1 LDQITGDSARVKG
14 SKPLVSGAE
23 GARSHVVVIYNPKAG
38 QRRYPL
44 FSSVIERL
52 KAHGVAVTILET
64 GARGDAE
71 AFARQAR
78 QHSLMKAEN
87 APDAVVAAGG
97 DGTINEVVNGMSGGD
112 LPLAILPLGTANV
125 LAAEIGLKVK
135 PEAIANTIWRGR
147 VIDAHVGDV
156 NGHRFTLMAGVG
168 LDADVVANVN
178 TRLKARLGKGAY
190 VLTTLSELASYKRHY
205 YRVAINGHTYKAAS
219 VVVAKA
225 HYYGGTFICAPD
237 ARLDADILHVCL
249 FERAGKW
256 NAVRYAANMMM
267 GRLPSA
273 AGYRIIQ
280 TRSVSIWAEEGAYS
294 GDPVQADGDIVTNL
308 PASISLPAQPLKL
321 VVPGGGVGV

>member
-1 LDQITGDSARVKG
+1 MDQIAGE
-14 SKPLVSGAE
+14 SGRTVAGEPQERCPE
-23 GARSHVVVIYNPKAG
+23 GGRRHVVVIYNPKAG

-44 FSSVIERL
+44 FSAVIEGL
-52 KAHGVAVTILET
+52 KSRGVEVTILET

-71 AFARQAR
+71 AFARHAR
-78 QHSLMKAEN
+78 QHSVMHTED

-125 LAAEIGLKVK
+125 LAAEIGLEVK
-135 PEAIANTIWRGR
+135 AEAIAETIWRGPAIEAR
-147 VIDAHVGDV
+147 LGDV

-168 LDADVVANVN
+168 LDADVVASVD
-178 TRLKARLGKGAY
+178 TRVKAWLGKGAY
-190 VLTTLSELASYKRHY
+190 VLTTLHQLAAYRPHY
-205 YRVAINGHTYKAAS
+205 YRVAIDGQTYRAAS

-225 HYYGGTFICAPD
+225 HYYGGTFVCAPD
-237 ARLDADILHVCL
+237 ARLESDVLHVCL
-249 FERAGKW
+249 FERAGRW
-256 NAVRYAANMMM
+256 NAIRYAAGMMA
-267 GRLPSA
+267 GRLQKA

-308 PASISLPAQPLKL
+308 PASISLPSGPLRL
-321 VVPGGGVGV
+321 VVPVALR

>member
-1 LDQITGDSARVKG
+1 MLADGASG
-14 SKPLVSGAE
+14 SVPE
-23 GARSHVVVIYNPKAG
+23 GGRRHVVVIYNPKAG

-44 FSSVIERL
+44 FSAVIAWLEAR
-52 KAHGVAVTILET
+52 GVKVTVLET

-71 AFARQAR
+71 AFARHAR
-78 QHSLMKAEN
+78 QHSLMHTED

-125 LAAEIGLKVK
+125 LAAEIGLEVK
-135 PEAIANTIWRGR
+135 AEAIADTIWRGPAISAR
-147 VIDAHVGDV
+147 LGDV

-168 LDADVVANVN
+168 LDADVVASVD
-178 TRLKARLGKGAY
+178 TKVKAWLGKGAY
-190 VLTTLSELASYKRHY
+190 VLTTLHQLATYRPHY
-205 YRVAINGHTYKAAS
+205 YRVAVDGETYRAAS

-237 ARLDADILHVCL
+237 ARLDEDMLHVCL
-249 FERAGKW
+249 FERAGRW
-256 NAVRYAANMMM
+256 NAIRYAANMMS
-267 GRLPSA
+267 GRLPKT
-273 AGYRIIQ
+273 AGYRIVR

-308 PASISLPAQPLKL
+308 PASISLSPGPLKL
-321 VVPGGGVGV
+321 VVPGPVG

>member
-1 LDQITGDSARVKG
+1 MDQVTGDSARVKG
-14 SKPLVSGAE
+14 SDPLVFDAGDGRNHAL
-23 GARSHVVVIYNPKAG
+23 VIYNPKAG
-38 QRRYPL
+38 QRRYAL
-44 FSSVIERL
+44 FTSVIERL
-52 KAHGVAVTILET
+52 KSYGVEVTVKET

-78 QHSLMKAEN
+78 QHSLMKAQN

-97 DGTINEVVNGMSGGD
+97 DGTINEVVNGMSGGE

-125 LAAEIGLKVK
+125 LAAEIGLEVK
-135 PEAIANTIWRGR
+135 AEEIADTIWRGP
-147 VIDAHVGDV
+147 VIDAHTGDV

-178 TRLKARLGKGAY
+178 TRVKARLGKGAY
-190 VLTTLSELASYKRHY
+190 VLTTLSELASYKPHY
-205 YRVAINGHTYKAAS
+205 YRVAIDGHTYKAAS

-225 HYYGGTFICAPD
+225 HFYGGTFICAPD

-249 FERAGKW
+249 FERVGRW

-267 GRLPSA
+267 GRLPMT
-273 AGYRIIQ
+273 AGYRIIE

-308 PASISLPAQPLKL
+308 PASISLPSQPLRL
-321 VVPGGGVGV
+321 VVPRGDI

>member
-1 LDQITGDSARVKG
+1 MDQITGESVRTLRRDLLTSTTD
-14 SKPLVSGAE
+14 E
-23 GARSHVVVIYNPKAG
+23 GRRRVVVIYNPKAG

-44 FSSVIERL
+44 FSSVIKRL
-52 KAHGVAVTILET
+52 KAFGVEVAVLET

-71 AFARQAR
+71 AFARRAR
-78 QHSLMKAEN
+78 QHSLMQVSD

-135 PEAIANTIWRGR
+135 AEAIADTIWRGPA
-147 VIDAHVGDV
+147 IDAHIGDV

-178 TRLKARLGKGAY
+178 TRMKARLGKGAY
-190 VLTTLSELASYKRHY
+190 VLTTLSELACYKPHY
-205 YRVAINGHTYKAAS
+205 YRVAINGQTYKAAS

-225 HYYGGTFICAPD
+225 HYYGGTFICAPQ

-249 FERAGKW
+249 FERAGRW
-256 NAVRYAANMMM
+256 NAVRYAAHMMA
-267 GRLPSA
+267 GRLPFA
-273 AGYRIIQ
+273 AGYRVIQ

-308 PASISLPAQPLKL
+308 PASISLPSQPLRL
-321 VVPGGGVGV
+321 VVPRGDV